1 MSEIIGNISK
11 NEQLILPEID
21 NKNNFDRDE

>member
-1 MSEIIGNISK
+1 MSEVIGNISK

-21 NKNNFDRDE
+21 NKNNFDKDE